1 MLLNDLV
8 TTIVALQER
17 ISQHRTDLSA
27 SETLTRY
34 VLINPLLRAL
44 GSDLEDP
51 SQVRPEYSGAGGG
64 LADYALFDE
73 GDSGKP
79 AAILEAKSL
88 DTTLSASVVNQT
100 FQYCFQLGIGHIVIT
115 NGNHWR
121 CFDLL
126 TPGLAIERREIN
138 SVTLTNEPA
147 HRLALKLLLL
157 WRPNLASGQPVSANE
172 PIFAAKQAATNPQPT
187 NIQDPASVTPPPPS
201 NEGWTS
207 IVSLPPDVSWRSKPS
222 RIRFPNGDEK
232 TIQWNQWKRVLIEVA
247 EWLIKE
253 SSLTGGQCPIGH
265 RPGLYI
271 IHSEPV
277 HPTGNPFFH
286 PSVLSNS
293 LYLASAANAKRA
305 ASDCAYL
312 MELCQQDPAKV
323 HLKLS

>member
-157 WRPNLASGQPVSANE
+157 WRSNLASGEPVSANE
-172 PIFAAKQAATNPQPT
+172 PIFSAQQAGPDPQPT
-187 NIQDPASVTPPPPS
+187 SIQDPSAVTPPSPS
-201 NEGWTS
+201 EEGWTS
-207 IVSLPPDVSWRSKPS
+207 LADLQSVTSHPPPSVIRLPDRS
-222 RIRFPNGDEK
+222 EK
-232 TIQWNQWKRVLIEVA
+232 NITHWWEVPFQVA
-247 EWLIKE
+247 EWHV
-253 SSLTGGQCPIGH
+253 STGRLSADACPIRSGRTRYIVNAAPEH
-265 RPGLYI
+265 SNGTAFNQPRRLANGLFLDTPYDAVGLI
-271 IHSEPV
+271 ESAKALLH
-277 HPTGNPFFH
+277 HF
-286 PSVLSNS
+286 S
-293 LYLASAANAKRA
+293 LAAA
-305 ASDCAYL
+305 D
-312 MELCQQDPAKV
+312 V
-323 HLKLS
+323 WLKLN